1 MSGRPGF
8 HEDFS
13 RDDHVDGSSD
23 RSFGI
28 TFGIVFALIAA
39 WHWWTAHSWVW
50 WLAGAAAFAVVAF
63 ARPGLL
69 APFNRAWTKLGLLLF
84 KVVSP
89 VMMALLYFTTIV
101 PIGLFMRAMGKDFL
115 RLNFDKTATSY
126 WIKRDPPGPPPGGM
140 KNQF

>member
-28 TFGIVFALIAA
+28 TFAVVFALIAA
-39 WHWWTAHSWVW
+39 WHWWTGHNWAW
-50 WLAGAAAFAVVAF
+50 WTAGAAAFALVAF
-63 ARPGLL
+63 TRPGLL

-89 VMMALLYFTTIV
+89 VMMALLYGTTIV
-101 PIGLFMRAMGKDFL
+101 PIGLFLRWTGKDLL
-115 RLNFDKTATSY
+115 RLNFDKTAKSY
-126 WIKRDPPGPPPGGM
+126 WIKRDPPGPPPIGM